1 MKTRRLIFPL
11 LLIALSSCATEP
23 TSQFLIPKET
33 LVVRVQRIAMLSHEL
48 PSAGSLPKIID
59 PGTASLSGVIEPAS
73 ADFYE
78 RFRDDYEGL
87 IADHLR
93 RLGYEVILAKDV
105 RPVMEKLLKQHQ
117 ASIDPSTGKV
127 IGFFDPSGKRD
138 EKRFRPF
145 IQQLRAEIK
154 SKFGA
159 DSLLLTAI
167 IVSTARAGGWL
178 GVEWDGTEQDPQR
191 SYGKMTKDL
200 FMTLGFA
207 GLGLP
212 MQLPAL
218 SLVAQIQDINGETL
232 WWGKGG
238 IHLLAMFEGLKEVVQ
253 LSVATALG
261 DGHRNRK
268 AIEIAFGG
276 LQKQR

>member
-11 LLIALSSCATEP
+11 VLIALSSCATEP

-48 PSAGSLPKIID
+48 PSAGSIPKIID

-78 RFRDDYEGL
+78 RFRNDYEGL

-127 IGFFDPSGKRD
+127 IGFFDPSSKRD
-138 EKRFRPF
+138 EKRLRLYM
-145 IQQLRAEIK
+145 QQLRAEIK

-159 DSLLLTAI
+159 DSLLLPAI
-167 IVSTARAGGWL
+167 IVSTARAGDGF
-178 GVEWDGTEQDPQR
+178 EWDGTKQDPQR
-191 SYGKMTKDL
+191 SYWKMTKDL
-200 FMTLGFA
+200 FTTLGFA

-261 DGHRNRK
+261 DGDRNRK
-268 AIEIAFGG
+268 AIEIAFSG